1 MANRKTILAM
11 VAAPVVL
18 SGAILL
24 SEAAVGKDV
33 PTESK
38 LAKLSGDMKAP
49 YAMRSIV
56 SLDPAAVINGQRAEL
71 RDTSEFTIASGL
83 GADIQEVRIY
93 TSADE
98 KFEVGF
104 TKIDTVTLNFH
115 NWPIDEFVTV
125 VEGQVEI
132 SSPDMEAKIYGP
144 GDSFVIPKGFNGLW
158 RQLSPVTLLTI
169 FYATDSSGH

>member
-1 MANRKTILAM
+1 MANRKTILTM

-18 SGAILL
+18 TVVMLL
-24 SEAAVGKDV
+24 SEVAMSKSV
-33 PTESK
+33 PTESNS
-38 LAKLSGDMKAP
+38 AEPSGDVKAP
-49 YAMRSIV
+49 DEIRPIV
-56 SLDPAAVINGQRAEL
+56 NLDPAAVTNGAKVEL
-71 RDTSEFTIASGL
+71 KDSPDFTIASGL

-93 TSADE
+93 KSADE
-98 KFEVGF
+98 KFDVGF
-104 TKIDTVTLNFH
+104 TKIDTVTLNFQ

-132 SSPDMEAKIYGP
+132 SSSDMDTKLYGP